1 VVEVWSRFVRLAC
14 VRKVERE
21 VCGGSVVVDEEAA
34 RVVIRVL
41 GILCARIEEGM
52 RQLGRSCGVVTSLRA
67 VRRVRVRRSIDVE
80 VVGWEVVEVEVVRS
94 VVWYV

>member
-1 VVEVWSRFVRLAC
+1 
-14 VRKVERE
+14 
-21 VCGGSVVVDEEAA
+21 
-34 RVVIRVL
+34 
-41 GILCARIEEGM
+41 
-52 RQLGRSCGVVTSLRA
+52 LRA